1 MKEQQNSF
9 QLLMLGLQHM
19 LAMYAGAILV
29 PLIVGAAIGLNT
41 GQLTYLIAIDL
52 FMCGAATLLQ
62 LWKNRYF
69 GIGLPVVLGCTFTA
83 VGPMISIGSIYGV
96 SAIYGSII
104 AAGLIVV
111 LAAGFFG
118 KLVRFFPP
126 VVTGSV
132 VMIIGI
138 SLIPTAMNN
147 LAGGEG
153 SKDFGSL
160 GNVLLGFAVTA
171 FILVLFYF
179 FKGFIRSIAILLG
192 LAAGTAA
199 AFFMGKVDFSD
210 VAEASWVHI
219 PSIFYFGMPTF
230 ELPAILT
237 MLLVAIVSLVESTGV
252 YFALSDMTNRKLTEK
267 DLEKGYRAEG
277 LAIVLGG
284 MFNAFPYTAFSQN
297 VGIVQLSKM
306 KSVNVIAITGFM
318 LMAVGLIP
326 KAAALTTV
334 IPNAVLGGAMIVM
347 FGMVISY
354 GIKMLSSVDFK
365 SQSNLLIIASSV
377 SLGLGATTVPALF
390 SSLPGAASVLTGSG
404 IVIGSLTAIALNA
417 FYQFKRPHGAEINT

>member
-1 MKEQQNSF
+1 MKKQQNAF
-9 QLLMLGLQHM
+9 QLAMLGLQHM

-62 LWKNRYF
+62 LWKNRLF

-83 VGPMISIGSIYGV
+83 VGPMISIGSTYSV
-96 SAIYGSII
+96 SAIYGAII
-104 AAGLIVV
+104 AAGLIIVA
-111 LAAGFFG
+111 AAGFFG

-160 GNVLLGFAVTA
+160 DNVLLGFGVTA
-171 FILVLFYF
+171 FILLLFYF
-179 FKGFIRSIAILLG
+179 FTGFIRSIAVLLG
-192 LAAGTAA
+192 LIAGTAA
-199 AFFMGKVDFSD
+199 AFFMGKADFSD
-210 VAEASWVHI
+210 VVEASWLHI
-219 PSIFYFGMPTF
+219 PSLFYFGMPTF
-230 ELPAILT
+230 ELPAVVT

-252 YFALSDMTNRKLTEK
+252 YFALADITNRRLSEK

-284 MFNAFPYTAFSQN
+284 LFNAFPYTAFSQN

-306 KSVNVIAITGFM
+306 KSVNVIAVTGMM
-318 LMAVGLIP
+318 LMAIGLVP

-334 IPNAVLGGAMIVM
+334 IPTPVLGGAMIVM

-354 GIKMLSSVDFK
+354 GIKMLSSVDLD
-365 SQSNLLIIASSV
+365 SQGNLLIIAASV

-390 SSLPGAASVLTGSG
+390 SSLPGAASVLAGSG
-404 IVIGSLTAIALNA
+404 IVIGSLTAIALHA
-417 FYQFKRPHGAEINT
+417 FFHTKQPDHAEIKT

>member
-1 MKEQQNSF
+1 MKKHHNAF
-9 QLLMLGLQHM
+9 QLMMLGLQHM

-29 PLIVGAAIGLNT
+29 PLIVGAAIGMNT

-52 FMCGAATLLQ
+52 FMCGTATLLQ

-83 VGPMISIGSIYGV
+83 VGPMISIGGTYGV
-96 SAIYGSII
+96 SAIYGAII
-104 AAGLIVV
+104 AAGLTII
-111 LAAGFFG
+111 LASGFFG

-160 GNVLLGFAVTA
+160 DNVLLGFGVTA
-171 FILVLFYF
+171 FILLLFYF

-192 LAAGTAA
+192 LIAGTAA
-199 AFFMGKVDFSD
+199 AFFMGEVDFSD
-210 VAEASWVHI
+210 VMEASWLHI
-219 PSIFYFGMPTF
+219 PSLFYFGMPTF
-230 ELPAILT
+230 ELPAVVT

-252 YFALSDMTNRKLTEK
+252 YFALADITNRRLSEK

-277 LAIVLGG
+277 LAIMLGG
-284 MFNAFPYTAFSQN
+284 LFNAFPYTAFSQN

-306 KSVNVIAITGFM
+306 KSVNVIAITGM
-318 LMAVGLIP
+318 LLMAIGLVP

-334 IPNAVLGGAMIVM
+334 IPNPVLGGAMIVM

-354 GIKMLSSVDFK
+354 GIKMLSSVDFD
-365 SQSNLLIIASSV
+365 SQGNLLIIASSV

-390 SSLPGAASVLTGSG
+390 SSLPGVASVLAGSG

-417 FYQFKRPHGAEINT
+417 FFQTKQPDRAEIKT

>member
-19 LAMYAGAILV
+19 LAMYARAILV
-29 PLIVGAAIGLNT
+29 PLIVGAAIGLNA

-83 VGPMISIGSIYGV
+83 VGPMISIGSTYGV
-96 SAIYGSII
+96 SAIYGAII

-126 VVTGSV
+126 VVTCSV

-179 FKGFIRSIAILLG
+179 FRGFIRSIAILLG

-199 AFFMGKVDFSD
+199 AFFMGKVDFSE
-210 VAEASWVHI
+210 VAEASWVHV
-219 PSIFYFGMPTF
+219 PSIFYFGTPTF

-284 MFNAFPYTAFSQN
+284 LLNAFPYTAFSQN
-297 VGIVQLSKM
+297 VLQLSKM

-354 GIKMLSSVDFK
+354 GIKMLSGVDFE
-365 SQSNLLIIASSV
+365 SQGNLLIIASSV

-417 FYQFKRPHGAEINT
+417 FYQFKRPHSAEINT

>member
-1 MKEQQNSF
+1 MKEYRNAF
-9 QLLMLGLQHM
+9 QLMMLGLQHM

-29 PLIVGAAIGLNT
+29 PLIVGAAIGLNP

-62 LWKNRYF
+62 LWKNRFF

-83 VGPMISIGSIYGV
+83 VGPMISIGGTYGV
-96 SAIYGSII
+96 SAIYGAII
-104 AAGLIVV
+104 VAGLIIV

-147 LAGGEG
+147 LAGGDG

-160 GNVLLGFAVTA
+160 DNVLLGFGVTA
-171 FILVLFYF
+171 FILLLFYF
-179 FKGFIRSIAILLG
+179 FKGFIRSIAVLLG
-192 LAAGTAA
+192 LIAGTAA
-199 AFFMGKVDFSD
+199 AFFMGKADFSD
-210 VAEASWVHI
+210 VMEASWLHV
-219 PSIFYFGMPTF
+219 PSLFYFGPPTF
-230 ELPAILT
+230 ELPAVVT

-252 YFALSDMTNRKLTEK
+252 YFALADITNRRLSEQ

-277 LAIVLGG
+277 FAIMLGG
-284 MFNAFPYTAFSQN
+284 LFNAFPYTAFSQN

-306 KSVNVIAITGFM
+306 KSVNVIAVTGMM
-318 LMAVGLIP
+318 LMAIGLVP

-334 IPNAVLGGAMIVM
+334 IPNPVLGGAMIVM

-354 GIKMLSSVDFK
+354 GIKMLSSVDLD
-365 SQSNLLIIASSV
+365 SQGNLLIIAASV

-390 SSLPGAASVLTGSG
+390 SSLPGAASVLAGSG
-404 IVIGSLTAIALNA
+404 IVIGSLTAIALHA
-417 FYQFKRPHGAEINT
+417 FFQTKQPDRR

>member
-1 MKEQQNSF
+1 MKKQHNAF
-9 QLLMLGLQHM
+9 QLMVLGLQHM

-29 PLIVGAAIGLNT
+29 PLIVGAAIGMNT

-83 VGPMISIGSIYGV
+83 VGPMISIGGTYGV
-96 SAIYGSII
+96 SAIYGAII
-104 AAGLIVV
+104 AAGLIIT

-160 GNVLLGFAVTA
+160 DNVLLGFGVTA
-171 FILVLFYF
+171 FILLLFYF

-192 LAAGTAA
+192 LIAGTAA
-199 AFFMGKVDFSD
+199 AFFMGEVDFSD
-210 VAEASWVHI
+210 VIEASWLHV
-219 PSIFYFGMPTF
+219 PSLFYFGMPTF
-230 ELPAILT
+230 ELPAVVT
-237 MLLVAIVSLVESTGV
+237 MLLVSIVSLVESTGV
-252 YFALSDMTNRKLTEK
+252 YFALADITNRRLSEK

-277 LAIVLGG
+277 LAIMLGG
-284 MFNAFPYTAFSQN
+284 LFNAFPYTAFSQN

-306 KSVNVIAITGFM
+306 KSVNVIAITGMM
-318 LMAVGLIP
+318 LMAIGLVP

-334 IPNAVLGGAMIVM
+334 IPNPVLGGAMIVM

-354 GIKMLSSVDFK
+354 GIKMLSSVDFD
-365 SQSNLLIIASSV
+365 SQGNLLIIASSV

-390 SSLPGAASVLTGSG
+390 SSLPGAASVLAGSG

-417 FYQFKRPHGAEINT
+417 FFQTKQPDRAEIKT

>member
-1 MKEQQNSF
+1 MKKQHNAF
-9 QLLMLGLQHM
+9 QLMMLGLQHM

-29 PLIVGAAIGLNT
+29 PLIVGAAIGMNT

-83 VGPMISIGSIYGV
+83 VGPMISIGGTYGV
-96 SAIYGSII
+96 SAIYGAII
-104 AAGLIVV
+104 AAGLIII

-160 GNVLLGFAVTA
+160 DNVLLGFGVTA
-171 FILVLFYF
+171 FILLLFYF

-192 LAAGTAA
+192 LIAGTAA
-199 AFFMGKVDFSD
+199 AFFMGEVDFSD
-210 VAEASWVHI
+210 VMEASWLHV
-219 PSIFYFGMPTF
+219 PSLFYFGMPTF
-230 ELPAILT
+230 ELPAVVT
-237 MLLVAIVSLVESTGV
+237 MLLVSIVSLVESTGV
-252 YFALSDMTNRKLTEK
+252 YFALADITNRRLSEK

-277 LAIVLGG
+277 LAIMLGG
-284 MFNAFPYTAFSQN
+284 LFNAFPYTAFSQN

-306 KSVNVIAITGFM
+306 KSVNVIAITGMM
-318 LMAVGLIP
+318 LMAIGLVP

-334 IPNAVLGGAMIVM
+334 IPNPVLGGAMIVM

-354 GIKMLSSVDFK
+354 GIKMLSSVDFD
-365 SQSNLLIIASSV
+365 SQGNLLIIASSV

-390 SSLPGAASVLTGSG
+390 SSLPGAASVLAGSG

-417 FYQFKRPHGAEINT
+417 FFQTKQPDRAEIKT

>member
-1 MKEQQNSF
+1 MKKQHNAF
-9 QLLMLGLQHM
+9 QLMMLGLQHM

-29 PLIVGAAIGLNT
+29 PLIVGAAIGLNA

-83 VGPMISIGSIYGV
+83 VGPIISIGSTYGV
-96 SAIYGSII
+96 SAIYGAII

-138 SLIPTAMNN
+138 SLVPTAMNN

-160 GNVLLGFAVTA
+160 DNVLLGFGVTA
-171 FILVLFYF
+171 FILLLFYF

-192 LAAGTAA
+192 LITGTAVA
-199 AFFMGKVDFSD
+199 YFTGKVDFSG
-210 VAEASWVHI
+210 VMEASWLHV
-219 PSIFYFGMPTF
+219 PSLFYFGPPTF
-230 ELPAILT
+230 ELPAIVT

-252 YFALSDMTNRKLTEK
+252 YFALADITNRRLSEK
-267 DLEKGYRAEG
+267 ELEKGYRAEG
-277 LAIVLGG
+277 LAMMLGG
-284 MFNAFPYTAFSQN
+284 LCNAFPYTAFSQN
-297 VGIVQLSKM
+297 VGIVQLSKI
-306 KSVNVIAITGFM
+306 KSVNVIAITGIM
-318 LMAVGLIP
+318 LMAIGLVP

-334 IPNAVLGGAMIVM
+334 IPNPVLGGAMIVM

-354 GIKMLSSVDFK
+354 GIKMLSSVDFD
-365 SQSNLLIIASSV
+365 SQGNLLTIASSV

-390 SSLPGAASVLTGSG
+390 SSLPGAASVLAGSG
-404 IVIGSLTAIALNA
+404 IVIGSLTAIALHA
-417 FYQFKRPHGAEINT
+417 FFSTKQPNGAEIKL

>member
-1 MKEQQNSF
+1 MKKQHNAF
-9 QLLMLGLQHM
+9 QLMMLGLQHM

-29 PLIVGAAIGLNT
+29 PLIVGAAIGMNT

-83 VGPMISIGSIYGV
+83 AGPMISIGGTYGV
-96 SAIYGSII
+96 SAIYGAII
-104 AAGLIVV
+104 AAGLIII

-160 GNVLLGFAVTA
+160 DNVLLGFSVTA
-171 FILVLFYF
+171 FTLLLFYF

-192 LAAGTAA
+192 LIAGTAA
-199 AFFMGKVDFSD
+199 AFFMGEVDFSD
-210 VAEASWVHI
+210 VMEASWLHV
-219 PSIFYFGMPTF
+219 PSLFYFGMPTF
-230 ELPAILT
+230 ELPAVVT

-252 YFALSDMTNRKLTEK
+252 YFALADITNRRLSEK

-284 MFNAFPYTAFSQN
+284 LFNAFPYTAFSQN

-306 KSVNVIAITGFM
+306 KSVNVIAITGMM
-318 LMAVGLIP
+318 LMAIGLVP

-334 IPNAVLGGAMIVM
+334 IPNPVLGGAMIVM
-347 FGMVISY
+347 FGMV
-354 GIKMLSSVDFK
+354 
-365 SQSNLLIIASSV
+365 
-377 SLGLGATTVPALF
+377 
-390 SSLPGAASVLTGSG
+390 
-404 IVIGSLTAIALNA
+404 
-417 FYQFKRPHGAEINT
+417 

>member
-1 MKEQQNSF
+1 MKKQHNAF
-9 QLLMLGLQHM
+9 QLMMLGLQHM

-29 PLIVGAAIGLNT
+29 PLIVGAAIGMNT

-83 VGPMISIGSIYGV
+83 VGPMISIGGTYGV
-96 SAIYGSII
+96 SAIYGAII
-104 AAGLIVV
+104 AAGLIII

-153 SKDFGSL
+153 SKDFGL
-160 GNVLLGFAVTA
+160 LDNALLGFGVTA
-171 FILVLFYF
+171 FILLLFYF

-192 LAAGTAA
+192 LIAGTAA
-199 AFFMGKVDFSD
+199 AFFMGEVDFSD
-210 VAEASWVHI
+210 VIEASWLHV
-219 PSIFYFGMPTF
+219 PSLFYFGMPTF
-230 ELPAILT
+230 ELPAVVT
-237 MLLVAIVSLVESTGV
+237 MLLVSIVSLVESTGV
-252 YFALSDMTNRKLTEK
+252 YFALADITNRRLSEK

-277 LAIVLGG
+277 LAIMLGG
-284 MFNAFPYTAFSQN
+284 LFNAFPYTAFSQN

-306 KSVNVIAITGFM
+306 KSVNVIAITGMM
-318 LMAVGLIP
+318 LMAIGLVP

-334 IPNAVLGGAMIVM
+334 IPNPVLGGAMIVM

-354 GIKMLSSVDFK
+354 GIKMLSSVDFD
-365 SQSNLLIIASSV
+365 SQGNLLIIASSV

-390 SSLPGAASVLTGSG
+390 SSLSGAASVLAGSG

-417 FYQFKRPHGAEINT
+417 FFQTKQPDRAEIKT